1 MNIKTFIAT
10 AVIALTAACTDA
22 PAEEVVTETV
32 AEEATVDA
40 VDEAALDTTVTLG
53 ENERPD

>member
-22 PAEEVVTETV
+22 PVTEQTTV
-32 AEEATVDA
+32 ELPDNGTAVLDEEALDA
-40 VDEAALDTTVTLG
+40 SAPLG
-53 ENERPD
+53 ENERPK